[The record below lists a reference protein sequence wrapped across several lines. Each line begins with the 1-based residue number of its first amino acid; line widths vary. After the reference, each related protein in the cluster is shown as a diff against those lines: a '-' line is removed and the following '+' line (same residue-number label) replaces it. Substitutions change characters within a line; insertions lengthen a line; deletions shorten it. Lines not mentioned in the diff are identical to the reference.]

1 MHIPFI
7 IYNFNFVYSA
17 HFNNISKKS
26 HIIIRQLEQT
36 SSNLANKSK
45 FFFNS
50 QCFLIGIVN
59 NINNF
64 QRLPLKSFKIDDL
77 NI

>member
-1 MHIPFI
+1 MFI
-7 IYNFNFVYSA
+7 IYNFNFVYST
-17 HFNNISKKS
+17 HFNGISKRS

-45 FFFNS
+45 IFLNS

-64 QRLPLKSFKIDDL
+64 KRLLWTNFKLDDL